1 MRRASGRG
9 KKAIMVQGTGSG
21 VGKSLLA
28 AALCRILYEDGLR
41 VAPFKGQN
49 MSLNSFVTREGGEM
63 GRAQVVQAQAAGVE
77 PQVAMN
83 PVLIKPEQD
92 ARSQVVVL
100 GRPWKTLNAADYY
113 RHTPALWDTVARC
126 LDSLMCSYDVVV
138 IEGAGSPAEINLRRF
153 EIVNMRVAA
162 HAQAPVLLVGDIDK
176 GGVFAS
182 LFGTLKLLE
191 PGERCLVKG
200 LIINKFRG
208 DISILKP
215 GVNTLEELTRRPVL
229 GVVPYIHDIIINEE
243 DSIHYISG
251 QGDVDIAV
259 IHLPRI
265 SNSTDFEPLQQEAG
279 VRLRYVSR
287 TSELGTPDLIILPG
301 TKSTVA
307 DLLHLRE
314 CGLAEAITRA
324 ARRGGTPVLGICGG
338 FQMLGRGLNDPHGV
352 EWQKGGPCPG
362 LGLLSVKTV
371 FEADKSTHQARGE
384 MVASRGLW
392 GRLRG
397 HVVEGYEIHMGHTTG
412 EAPPALQVRRRGEE
426 SIPHP
431 DGAVDARGRVMGT
444 YLHGIFDQPGF
455 RHALIQELRC
465 RKGLPPGPQSDIP
478 TDEENYRRLAAVVR
492 ESLDMSLLYR
502 VCGLQWA

>member
-1 MRRASGRG
+1 
-9 KKAIMVQGTGSG
+9 MVQGTGSG

-215 GVNTLEELTRRPVL
+215 GVN
-229 GVVPYIHDIIINEE
+229 
-243 DSIHYISG
+243 
-251 QGDVDIAV
+251 
-259 IHLPRI
+259 
-265 SNSTDFEPLQQEAG
+265 
-279 VRLRYVSR
+279 
-287 TSELGTPDLIILPG
+287 
-301 TKSTVA
+301 
-307 DLLHLRE
+307 
-314 CGLAEAITRA
+314 
-324 ARRGGTPVLGICGG
+324 
-338 FQMLGRGLNDPHGV
+338 
-352 EWQKGGPCPG
+352 
-362 LGLLSVKTV
+362 
-371 FEADKSTHQARGE
+371 
-384 MVASRGLW
+384 
-392 GRLRG
+392 
-397 HVVEGYEIHMGHTTG
+397 
-412 EAPPALQVRRRGEE
+412 
-426 SIPHP
+426 
-431 DGAVDARGRVMGT
+431 
-444 YLHGIFDQPGF
+444 
-455 RHALIQELRC
+455 
-465 RKGLPPGPQSDIP
+465 
-478 TDEENYRRLAAVVR
+478 
-492 ESLDMSLLYR
+492 
-502 VCGLQWA
+502 